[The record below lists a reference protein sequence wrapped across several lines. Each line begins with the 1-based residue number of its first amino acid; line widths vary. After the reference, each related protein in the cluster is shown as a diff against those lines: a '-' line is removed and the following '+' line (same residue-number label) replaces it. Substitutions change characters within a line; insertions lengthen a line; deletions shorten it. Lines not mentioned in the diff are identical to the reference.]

1 MSLLTNIGG
10 IPLYSTV
17 AEALAWAAANN
28 KTGFHTHTY
37 QGQTGYM
44 GGATHGAA
52 ASSSQGLNGSNQIV
66 NNTTNNTTNNNF
78 NSGY

>member
-1 MSLLTNIGG
+1 MSLLTTIGG

-28 KTGFHTHTY
+28 QAGFHTHTY

>member
-1 MSLLTNIGG
+1 MSVLTTING
-10 IPLYSTV
+10 IPLFSTL
-17 AEALAWAAANN
+17 AEALSWATVNN
-28 KTGFHTHTY
+28 KSGYHTHTY

-52 ASSSQGLNGSNQIV
+52 ASSSQGLNGSNQ
-66 NNTTNNTTNNNF
+66 NTNNTTNNNF

>member
-1 MSLLTNIGG
+1 MSLLTTIGG

-17 AEALAWAAANN
+17 AEALAWGSANN
-28 KTGFHTHTY
+28 KVGFHTHTY